1 MKGDAERIYRRAHE
15 VSPSP
20 KMTNM
25 KEEDKLIGRF
35 GRETGFKAP
44 DGYFDDFCVKIAQ
57 DLPEYPRKPEVRKL
71 TRWERVRPY
80 VYLAAMFCGIW
91 CMMKVFHDISSRAA
105 GAQDA
110 VPESVV
116 LAMSHP
122 ETADYLIEIEDEDYD
137 VGIEEEVSASYESI
151 DDFESDFGYTLKPEY
166 DNIEIRG

>member
-1 MKGDAERIYRRAHE
+1 MCRSRQAAR
-15 VSPSP
+15 PSLTIN
-20 KMTNM
+20 KM

-35 GRETGFKAP
+35 GRETGFKVP
-44 DGYFDDFCVKIAQ
+44 DGYFDSVCAKIEQ
-57 DLPEYPRKPEVRKL
+57 DLPAYPAKPQARKL
-71 TRWERVRPY
+71 SRWERVRPY

-105 GAQDA
+105 GGQDA

-122 ETADYLIEIEDEDYD
+122 ETADYLIEIEDDDYD
-137 VGIEEEVSASYESI
+137 VGIEEEVSESYATI
-151 DDFESDFGYTLKPEY
+151 DDFESDFGYTFKPEY